1 MPVVNGVLALE
12 QAIENLSM
20 AEQLVALAA
29 SENEVGDVHDL
40 LSEMRETL
48 TTLKDDLYE
57 LVDRAEGDPSDAH

>member
-1 MPVVNGVLALE
+1 
-12 QAIENLSM
+12 M